1 MPFDR
6 LNRFRKTIG
15 VRLSFW
21 YALLFIVSSFI
32 LFGLAYF
39 LVSKSIE
46 RRDRDDIR
54 LKLQNIA
61 REYQPGELETFQK
74 EAILEESSRSSGPL
88 FIRLAGPDRK
98 TLFLNRPREWDSV
111 DLSSLEMEPPPQ
123 EGAWIYLPEKDHHR
137 LEIASLRMAD
147 GIVLQVGK
155 STKER
160 EELLGR
166 FRGTFAGVALPIVLF
181 GVIGGTFVAFRALRP
196 IRDIIATVESIEG
209 GQMKAR
215 VPVSHTGD
223 ELDELGQL
231 FNRMLGKIEALIS
244 GMKDALDNVAHDL
257 RTPMTRLRGV
267 AEMALRKE
275 QDPKIY
281 REALIESLEESERIL
296 TMLNTLM
303 DISEAETG
311 TMPLHRE
318 PVNLVSLMEEAVDL
332 YRHVAE
338 EKAITIEM
346 KSSPAFISAVDATRM
361 RQVFANLIDNAV
373 KYTPSGGRVDLEVEA
388 SREGEEILIRVK
400 DTGIGIAPE
409 ELDKIWERLYRGDR
423 SRTQRGLGLGLSLVK
438 AIVTAHRGRITA
450 SSHPGMGSV
459 FTLSLPIA

>member
-1 MPFDR
+1 MLLNR

-15 VRLSFW
+15 ARLSFW

-32 LFGLAYF
+32 LFSLAY
-39 LVSKSIE
+39 LLLSKSIE

-54 LKLQNIA
+54 LKLQNLA
-61 REYQPGELETFQK
+61 REYQPGELETFQR
-74 EAILEESSRSSGPL
+74 EAILEENSRSAGPL
-88 FIRLAGPDRK
+88 FIRLAGADRK
-98 TLFLNRPREWDSV
+98 TLFLNRPREWNSV
-111 DLSSLEMEPPPQ
+111 DLSALETGTAPDE
-123 EGAWIYLPEKDHHR
+123 ETWISLPEKDHHR

-160 EELLGR
+160 EELLAR
-166 FRGTFAGVALPIVLF
+166 FRGIFAGVALPIVLF
-181 GVIGGTFVAFRALRP
+181 GVLGGTFAAFRALRP
-196 IRDIIATVESIEG
+196 IRNIIATVDSIQA

-215 VPVSHTGD
+215 VPTSHTGD

-231 FNRMLGKIEALIS
+231 FNRMLEKIEALIG

-275 QDPKIY
+275 DPKGY

-318 PVNLVSLMEEAVDL
+318 PVNLVSLMEDAVDL

-338 EKAITIEM
+338 EKEIAIEM
-346 KSSPAFISAVDATRM
+346 KSSPALISMVDSTRM
-361 RQVFANLIDNAV
+361 RQVLANLIDNAV
-373 KYTPSGGRVDLEVEA
+373 KYTPAGGRVDLEA

-400 DTGIGIAPE
+400 DTGVGIAPE

-423 SRTQRGLGLGLSLVK
+423 SRSQRGLGLGLSLVK
-438 AIVTAHRGRITA
+438 AIVAAHQGRITA
-450 SSHPGMGSV
+450 SSRPGAGSV